1 MRNVIKMD
9 IYRLLTSLSFKVC
22 IILVFVQN
30 FISGPLT
37 KIAFFLARKLM
48 LSSDMTEQEVDEL
61 FGVWSRN
68 FHIGNAVASQLGGI
82 CTIIFLLCIVFFS
95 YSDIQHGYIKNI
107 AGQLP
112 KRSYTVISKF
122 TVMQLTA
129 LIFYGVSVFAKTLGQ
144 LICGQRLKFDM
155 VFPGELDMETFSFGP
170 DRVFSLGH
178 ALAEFGV
185 KILLLSCMC
194 ALILLLTTGLGSNVA
209 GTIAAV
215 VVGAG
220 FTGVAYAA
228 ASLAVSRLFRLEDFS
243 FSDYMPDSLY
253 RSDLVA
259 DGGMIRSIIIAIA
272 ATAVLL
278 FITIKLYDRKEL
290 K

>member
-1 MRNVIKMD
+1 MLNVIKMD
-9 IYRLLTSLSFKVC
+9 IYRLVTSLSFKVC

-37 KIAFFLARKLM
+37 KLFVFLARKIM
-48 LSSDMTEQEVDEL
+48 MSSDMTEQEVDEM
-61 FGVWSRN
+61 FGTWSRD
-68 FHIGNAVASQLGGI
+68 FHVGNAIASQLGGM
-82 CTIIFLLCIVFFS
+82 CTIIFLLCVAFFS

-112 KRSYTVISKF
+112 RRSYTVISKF
-122 TVMQLTA
+122 TVMQLAA
-129 LIFYGVSVFAKTLGQ
+129 LIFYGVSVFAKTFGQ
-144 LICGQRLKFDM
+144 LICGQRLRFDM
-155 VFPGELDMETFSFGP
+155 VFPGELDMETFTFGP
-170 DRVFSLGH
+170 EKVFSLGH
-178 ALAEFGV
+178 AFAEFAV
-185 KILLLSCMC
+185 KFLLLSSIC

-220 FTGVAYAA
+220 FTGAAYAA
-228 ASLAVSRLFRLEDFS
+228 ASLAVNKLLKAKDFS

-253 RSDLVA
+253 RSDLIA
-259 DGGMIRSIIIAIA
+259 DGGMIRGIIAA
-272 ATAVLL
+272 VATTAVLL
-278 FITIKLYDRKEL
+278 FVTIKLYDKKEI